1 MNILELNL
9 RHFGKFEDHTMTFH
23 PGINIVYGPNESGK
37 TTLHAFIRAMFFGFS
52 SQRGRA
58 GRPAEYELRKPW
70 TDPAYYEG
78 SMRVEYGGKVY
89 RIERVFNRHEKNVRL
104 IGETDARELTAS
116 ADEMNALLMGMNEAA
131 FVNTV
136 FIRQGAMPTDD
147 TMEEILRN
155 YMMRMKQTGDGAL
168 NLEEACGR
176 LLTLRKQQESAE
188 KEEKNRIGEQIAQKE
203 MQLEMTLEQLER
215 QKSEL
220 RTVSGGAQ
228 RAIDV
233 PDHSRESAERGSY
246 RDEPEKVR
254 RLYAVLTWMCA
265 LAAFLGC
272 ICALVTD
279 TLPMRLMMLALAF
292 ILFAVTGALSYLR
305 PGRGETASPD
315 KEPEERED
323 PDLLRTRLLGEEIS
337 KTSRQAAALREELNG
352 LYDQSAAGNRHAS
365 EREAIDL
372 ALERIRSLSDQICLE
387 AGDDFDENASFIL
400 SALTDGRYTRI
411 AVDEKRQIRVECEDG
426 LLGIDQISAGTADQV
441 YFAMRLAA
449 GELMSGENLP
459 LIMDDPFRNFDDAR
473 LEAALR
479 YLEEGQRQVI
489 LFTGQKREARILEKI
504 RA

>member
-9 RHFGKFEDHTMTFH
+9 RHFGKFEDHTMSFH

-37 TTLHAFIRAMFFGFS
+37 TTLHAFIRAMFFGFAG
-52 SQRGRA
+52 QRSRA
-58 GRPAEYELRKPW
+58 GRLSEYELRKPW
-70 TDPAYYEG
+70 IAPAYYEG
-78 SMRVEYGGKVY
+78 SMRVEYAGKTY
-89 RIERVFNRHEKNVRL
+89 RIERSFTRSEKNVRL
-104 IGETDARELTAS
+104 ISETDAKDLTAS
-116 ADEMNALLMGMNEAA
+116 PEEMSKLLMGMNEAA
-131 FVNTV
+131 FCNTV

-155 YMMRMKQTGDGAL
+155 YMMQMKQTGDAAL
-168 NLEEACGR
+168 NLDEACGR
-176 LLTLRKQQESAE
+176 LLTLRKQRESAE
-188 KEEKNRIGEQIAQKE
+188 KEEKNRIGEQISQKE

-215 QKSEL
+215 QKNEL
-220 RTVSGGAQ
+220 KTVRGGEET
-228 RAIDV
+228 AIDV
-233 PDHSRESAERGSY
+233 PDHSRNLPEDDRY
-246 RDEPEKVR
+246 RNEPEKVR
-254 RLYAVLTWMCA
+254 RLYAILTWMCA

-279 TLPMRLMMLALAF
+279 TLPMRVMMLALAF
-292 ILFAVTGALSYLR
+292 ILFAVTGALHYLR
-305 PGRGETASPD
+305 PGRGQMPSHE
-315 KEPEERED
+315 KIPEEKEG
-323 PDLLRTRLLGEEIS
+323 PELLKTRVFEEEIQR
-337 KTSRQAAALREELNG
+337 TSRQAAALRQELNE
-352 LYDQSAAGNRHAS
+352 LYDLSASGSRHVS

-387 AGDDFDENASFIL
+387 AGDDFDENASYIL
-400 SALTDGRYTRI
+400 SRLTGGRYTRI
-411 AVDEKRQIRVECEDG
+411 AIDERRQIRVECESG

-459 LIMDDPFRNFDDAR
+459 LIMDDPFRNFDDER
-473 LEAALR
+473 LEAALK